1 MEPAKNPSVRSVH
14 YLQTLMEV
22 MKTIRESK
30 NRFIL
35 PKDFQRI
42 ADIYSD
48 EIEKELQDNG
58 VIFTTYPRPLRSN
71 SDLKLL
77 RYMEIIQTEID
88 SCLNMEEDRLLSN
101 LEKKESIEYGRK
113 GYAIAEK
120 SLRWSRFS
128 IIVAA
133 LVALGQTVQWIIMI
147 IQLLRQ

>member
-1 MEPAKNPSVRSVH
+1 
-14 YLQTLMEV
+14 
-22 MKTIRESK
+22 
-30 NRFIL
+30 
-35 PKDFQRI
+35 
-42 ADIYSD
+42 
-48 EIEKELQDNG
+48 
-58 VIFTTYPRPLRSN
+58 
-71 SDLKLL
+71 
-77 RYMEIIQTEID
+77 MEIIQTEID